1 MNDDN
6 QRDFDKTEEI
16 KSEEENLESEVN
28 EKNTKSEMTDNFDKE
43 DSKEKST
50 KDVLDE
56 YISSVFEKKYNN
68 KLNNQKKSSFAKMM
82 LAIILTSVLSSGGT
96 AWYLTSKSK
105 NNGLNSA
112 NSGTN
117 AVTINSTDSVNVE
130 KAVAK
135 KSMPSVVG
143 ITTVGV
149 SEDMFLRQSQV
160 NGLGSGVIVS
170 KDGYI
175 ITNNHV
181 VDPTK
186 TKQAT
191 VLLNDG
197 SKHTAEILWS
207 DKSLDLA
214 VIKIDAS
221 GLNLQPVELGDSS
234 VVSIGDKAIAIGSPL
249 GINLQSTLTSGY
261 ISGKDRVITLS
272 DGSSM
277 EGLFQTDAAINPG
290 NSGGALLNDK
300 GQLIGINTAKAGN
313 SDGIGFSIPINT
325 AKPILEQI
333 IKTGK
338 FESVLLGIRGINVS
352 RYNVLSETKLG
363 VDEGVYIHEVV
374 SDSPAEQSGLKKG
387 DVITKVGDYKV
398 NSNSSLKTALLNYKL
413 GDKASVEIVR
423 DGKTMQVEVNFA
435 KFN

>member
-6 QRDFDKTEEI
+6 QKDFDKTEEI
-16 KSEEENLESEVN
+16 KFEEVDSESEVN
-28 EKNTKSEMTDNFDKE
+28 ENKTKSEMTDSSDKE
-43 DSKEKST
+43 NYKEKST

-56 YISSVFEKKYNN
+56 YINSVFEKKYN
-68 KLNNQKKSSFAKMM
+68 KFNNQKKSSFAKMM
-82 LAIILTSVLSSGGT
+82 LAIVLTSVLSSGGT
-96 AWYLTSKSK
+96 AWYFTSKSK
-105 NNGLNSA
+105 NNSLNSA

-117 AVTINSTDSVNVE
+117 AISINSTDSVNVE

-149 SEDMFLRQSQV
+149 SEDMFLRQSEV
-160 NGLGSGVIVS
+160 KGLGSGVIVS

-197 SKHTAEILWS
+197 SKHTAEVLWS

-214 VIKIDAS
+214 VIKIDAN

-234 VVSIGDKAIAIGSPL
+234 AVSIGDKAIAIGSPL

-272 DGSSM
+272 DGSTM

-352 RYNVLSETKLG
+352 KYNVLSETKLG
-363 VDEGVYIHEVV
+363 VDEGVYIHEVA

-413 GDKASVEIVR
+413 GDKANIEIIR